1 MDRLL
6 GSVAMRIQHNV
17 SAMFALRQIAINQQL
32 CDKSIRRLSSGYR
45 INSAAD
51 DPAGLAVSEKM
62 RSQIR
67 GLGAAQQNTQD
78 GISLIQTA
86 EGNLNET
93 HSILQR
99 MMELAVQSSNGTY
112 QNDTDRKNAGK
123 EFDALKQEIDR
134 ISNSTQF
141 NGTNLLNGNL
151 EEKPSPLN
159 PADPAKTGGL
169 TLQVGADNSASSQL
183 TLYIPNMGTKGLG
196 IDGASIAT
204 QQSAKDAIGL
214 IQKGI
219 NSVSSARAGLGAA
232 QNGLERTL
240 SSLSTMEEN
249 LTSAESRIRDVDIAA
264 EMMELA
270 KHNILV
276 QAAMAM
282 LAQANLQPKSILKLL
297 DTQN

>member
-1 MDRLL
+1 
-6 GSVAMRIQHNV
+6 MRIQHN
-17 SAMFALRQIAINQQL
+17 SGAMFALRQISYHQAM
-32 CDKSIRRLSSGYR
+32 CTKSIMRISSGYR

-62 RSQIR
+62 RAQIR
-67 GLGAAQQNTQD
+67 GLDRAKENAQD

-123 EFDALKQEIDR
+123 EFDALKKEIDR
-134 ISNSTQF
+134 IAGSAQF

-151 EEKPSPLN
+151 AKNEGVPDPSKK
-159 PADPAKTGGL
+159 DGL
-169 TLQVGADNSASSQL
+169 TLQIGAENNAANQL
-183 TLYIPNMGTKGLG
+183 TFFIPNMGTAGLG
-196 IDGASIAT
+196 VDKVSISTPEDAR
-204 QQSAKDAIGL
+204 AAIGL

-219 NSVSSARAGLGAA
+219 DKVSEVRADLGTT
-232 QNGLERTL
+232 QNRLERTVR
-240 SSLSTMEEN
+240 SLDTMSEN
-249 LTSAESRIRDVDIAA
+249 LTSAESRIRDVDIAK

-270 KHNILV
+270 KHSILV
-276 QAAMAM
+276 QAGMAM
-282 LAQANLQPKSILKLL
+282 LAQANLQQQSILKLL
-297 DTQN
+297 EVRKE

>member
-1 MDRLL
+1 
-6 GSVAMRIQHNV
+6 MRIQHNM
-17 SAMFALRQIAINQQL
+17 SAMFALRQIAINQAL
-32 CDKSIRRLSSGYR
+32 CNKSIMRISSGYR

-62 RSQIR
+62 RAQIR
-67 GLGAAQQNTQD
+67 GLEAAQQNTQD

-112 QNDTDRKNAGK
+112 QNDTDRKNSSK

-134 ISNSTQF
+134 IAGSTQF
-141 NGTNLLNGNL
+141 NGTNLLNGDLAKNPGAPD
-151 EEKPSPLN
+151 PSKK
-159 PADPAKTGGL
+159 DGM
-169 TLQVGADNSASSQL
+169 TLQVGADSSAASQF
-183 TLYIPNMGTKGLG
+183 TFYIPNMSTKGMG
-196 IDGASIAT
+196 IDKASIGT
-204 QQSAKDAIGL
+204 QQDAMDAVGL

-219 NSVSSARAGLGAA
+219 DSVSGARADLGAA

-240 SSLSTMEEN
+240 SNLGTMEEN
-249 LTSAESRIRDVDIAA
+249 LTSAESRIRDVDIAK
-264 EMMELA
+264 EMMELT
-270 KHNILV
+270 KHSILV
-276 QAAMAM
+276 QAGMAM

-297 DTQN
+297 DVKIN

>member
-1 MDRLL
+1 MDGVL
-6 GSVAMRIQHNV
+6 GSVTMRIQHNV

-32 CDKSIRRLSSGYR
+32 CDRSIRRLSSGYR

-67 GLGAAQQNTQD
+67 GLDAAQQNTQD

-93 HSILQR
+93 HSILDR

-141 NGTNLLNGNL
+141 NGTSLLNGNL
-151 EEKPSPLN
+151 EEKPIPN
-159 PADPAKTGGL
+159 PTDPAKTGGL
-169 TLQVGADNSASSQL
+169 TLQVGADGSATSQI
-183 TLYIPNMGTKGLG
+183 TIYIPNMGTKALG
-196 IDGASIAT
+196 IDKASIGT
-204 QQSAKDAIGL
+204 QQDAQDAIGL
-214 IQKGI
+214 VQKAMD
-219 NSVSSARAGLGAA
+219 SVSGARAGLGAA

-240 SSLSTMEEN
+240 SSLGTMAEN
-249 LTSAESRIRDVDIAA
+249 LTSAESRIRDVDMAK

-276 QAAMAM
+276 QAGMAM
-282 LAQANLQPKSILKLL
+282 LAQANLQPQSILKLL
-297 DTQN
+297 DVKM